1 MLVRLPRVPDLH
13 DIRGL
18 PVSEID
24 GPAGIVDQT
33 AMEKLM
39 SNDEA
44 LCGKHWTFSVSA
56 DAQTDRRKQSA
67 CSTSKWFCP
76 VLALVPNEAGQFR
89 ASNKLSG
96 SAKPV
101 DRGRSR
107 LDRKAPTLRRC
118 SALDVPCLRGAKTEK
133 SIGGWW

>member
-1 MLVRLPRVPDLH
+1 MN
-13 DIRGL
+13 
-18 PVSEID
+18 

-33 AMEKLM
+33 AMKKLM

-56 DAQTDRRKQSA
+56 DAQTDA
-67 CSTSKWFCP
+67 SKMRAARANGFARFWRWCQMKRDS
-76 VLALVPNEAGQFR
+76 LG

-101 DRGRSR
+101 DRSRSR

-133 SIGGWW
+133 SIGGWWYQWANSIGILCCDSVSGNPAC